1 MDFILERDAK
11 VLPIEVKSGKHYK
24 RHRAL
29 THLLNDAEYDFPQ
42 AIVFDDDALKVEGK
56 IRYMPIYMAMFLQ
69 KDVLPEKMIYDI
81 GAPVT

>member
-1 MDFILERDAK
+1 MPVNEEKEDK
-11 VLPIEVKSGKHYK
+11 MQVLC
-24 RHRAL
+24 
-29 THLLNDAEYDFPQ
+29 T
-42 AIVFDDDALKVEGK
+42 VEGK